1 MKQGADKHRI
11 TENSEILSLF
21 QDSGSYQPDAAE
33 VNGKEFKVTIPRTI
47 SNGSLK
53 DRNTT
58 QKDSLKDSNTILK
71 TDVATQKDSLKDS
84 NTILKALEPI
94 QAEVLKYIMAHPQ
107 ATREEIADSIDGIS
121 FGGVKFIIA
130 KLQKKGLLKRVG
142 GRKHGEW
149 QVLI

>member
-11 TENSEILSLF
+11 TENSEILALF

-47 SNGSLK
+47 PNDSLK
-53 DRNTT
+53 DRNTA

-71 TDVATQKDSLKDS
+71 TDVTTQKDSLKDS

>member
-47 SNGSLK
+47 PNGSLK

-71 TDVATQKDSLKDS
+71 TDVTTQKDSLKDS

>member
-11 TENSEILSLF
+11 TENSEILALF

-47 SNGSLK
+47 PNGSLK

-71 TDVATQKDSLKDS
+71 TDVTTQKDSLKDS

>member
-47 SNGSLK
+47 PN
-53 DRNTT
+53 
-58 QKDSLKDSNTILK
+58 DSLKDSNTILK
-71 TDVATQKDSLKDS
+71 TDVTTQKDSLKDS